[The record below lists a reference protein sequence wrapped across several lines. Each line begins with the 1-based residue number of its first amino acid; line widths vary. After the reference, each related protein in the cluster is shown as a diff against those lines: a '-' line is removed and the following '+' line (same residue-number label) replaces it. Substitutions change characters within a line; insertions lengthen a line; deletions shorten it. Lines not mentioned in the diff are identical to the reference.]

1 MRGLALMGL
10 ALAFGASFALA
21 EETVTFDGQEIVV
34 VSVARVKEFRD
45 LKVKDVK
52 KQDLAVVVLELR
64 WKGEKRQVL
73 IQDKDLAVRD
83 ARGGNHDC
91 ALRFVQA
98 VAAPDESPA
107 RLEIPFH
114 VKADVAL
121 TGLRIGK
128 ASLAIASPASA
139 PQP

>member
-10 ALAFGASFALA
+10 ALACGASFAYA
-21 EETVTFDGQEIVV
+21 EETVTFDGQEIAV
-34 VSVARVKEFRD
+34 VSVTRVKEFRD
-45 LKVKDVK
+45 LKAKDVK

-98 VAAPDESPA
+98 VAAPDESSA
-107 RLEIPFH
+107 RLEVPFH

-121 TGLRIGK
+121 TSLRIGK
-128 ASLAIASPASA
+128 VSLAIASPASA